1 MTAATM
7 TERIDIAALE
17 ERIFY
22 RFRNRGLLEEALRH
36 RSFINEQTD
45 SKLRD
50 NERMEFLG
58 DAVLNLIVS
67 TILIRGYSNFTEGQL
82 SRIRAGLIN
91 ENQLSALAAT
101 LNLGDFIQMGKG
113 EILSN
118 GRNKKSILA
127 NTFEALIA
135 AVYLDGGF
143 ERAFEFIRRLFS
155 DLLEKVPDMLN
166 LSDHKTRLQEWVQAK
181 GHEVP
186 EYILI
191 SSSGPDH
198 DKTFSVQ
205 VKLFDRVALGTGK
218 SKKAAEQD
226 AARNALEIFAKPV

>member
-1 MTAATM
+1 MAAIM
-7 TERIDIAALE
+7 TERTDITALE
-17 ERIFY
+17 QRIFY
-22 RFRNRGLLEEALRH
+22 HFRNRGLLEEALRH
-36 RSFINEQTD
+36 RSFVNEQTD

-67 TILIRGYSNFTEGQL
+67 TILIRGYSDFTEGQL
-82 SRIRAGLIN
+82 SRIRAGFIN

-101 LNLGDFIQMGKG
+101 MNLGDFIQMGKG

-127 NTFEALIA
+127 NTLEALIA

-143 ERAFEFIRRLFS
+143 ERAFEFIRRHFS
-155 DLLEKVPDMLN
+155 DPLEKVPDLSN
-166 LSDHKTRLQEWVQAK
+166 LSDHKTRLQEWAQAE
-181 GHEVP
+181 GHEIP

-205 VKLFDRVALGTGK
+205 VKLFGRVALGAGK

>member
-1 MTAATM
+1 MAEAINM
-7 TERIDIAALE
+7 KALE
-17 ERIFY
+17 ERVFY
-22 RFRNRGLLEEALRH
+22 HFRNRGLLEEALRH
-36 RSFINEQTD
+36 RSFVNEQTNLT
-45 SKLRD
+45 LRD

-58 DAVLNLIVS
+58 DAVLNLIIS
-67 TILIRGYSNFTEGQL
+67 TILIRGYSDFTEGQL

-91 ENQLSALAAT
+91 ENQLSTLAAT

-127 NTFEALIA
+127 NTLEALIA

-143 ERAFEFIRRLFS
+143 ERAFEFIQRHFS
-155 DLLEKVPDMLN
+155 DLIEMIPDMLN
-166 LSDHKTRLQEWVQAK
+166 LSDHKTRLQEWAQAE

-226 AARNALEIFAKPV
+226 AAKNALEMFANPA